1 MRQIAEHYGAATPEE
16 DARASRLEGNKTG
29 GDAAAGGVIA
39 RRGDPARGVPACV
52 ACHGLEQGPRFPHY
66 PRLAGQQAWYLALQL
81 RLLKA
86 GERGGTP
93 FAPIMHAVAERLSD
107 AQIDDLAVF
116 YRSEERRVGKEWD
129 RTGRSRWAP

>member
-1 MRQIAEHYGAATPEE
+1 MRIS
-16 DARASRLEGNKTG
+16 DWSSDVCSSDL
-29 GDAAAGGVIA
+29 IA

-86 GERGGTP
+86 GERGARKSVGMGKSGSVRVV
-93 FAPIMHAVAERLSD
+93 FVGRRLIKKKRHITD
-107 AQIDDLAVF
+107 HTTTVD
-116 YRSEERRVGKEWD
+116 RSPN
-129 RTGRSRWAP
+129 TTYPT

>member
-1 MRQIAEHYGAATPEE
+1 MRIS
-16 DARASRLEGNKTG
+16 DWSSDVCSSDL
-29 GDAAAGGVIA
+29 IA

-93 FAPIMHAVAERLSD
+93 FAPIMHAVAERQMGRASC
-107 AQIDDLAVF
+107 
-116 YRSEERRVGKEWD
+116 RERVCQYV
-129 RTGRSRWAP
+129 